1 MPVQPEFLIVSAQLT
16 ELLGSHKYPEARELI
31 ANTPTLTHDMS
42 VYFAERIADHEK
54 YLGPY
59 APRKKPTSQ

>member
-16 ELLGSHKYPEARELI
+16 ELLGSHKYPDARELI
-31 ANTPTLTHDMS
+31 ANTSSLTYATRI
-42 VYFAERIADHEK
+42 YFMGQITDHEK

>member
-1 MPVQPEFLIVSAQLT
+1 MPVQPEFLIVSVRLT
-16 ELLGSHKYPEARELI
+16 ELLGKHKYAEARELI
-31 ANTPTLTHDMS
+31 ANTSSLTYAMRT
-42 VYFAERIADHEK
+42 YFMGQITDHEK